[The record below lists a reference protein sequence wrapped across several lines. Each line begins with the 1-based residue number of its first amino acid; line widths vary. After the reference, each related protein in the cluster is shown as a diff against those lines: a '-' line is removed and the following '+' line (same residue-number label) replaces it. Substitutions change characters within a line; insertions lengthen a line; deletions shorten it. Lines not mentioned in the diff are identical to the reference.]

1 MYKYFLLSF
10 LLWILNLEISIGK
23 VWIRPNEYGKNIFAY
38 KNIFS
43 YMVAP
48 LKMKE
53 MWYFQMWDVNIF
65 TFTIISGGY
74 IYLIRE
80 YLRL

>member
-1 MYKYFLLSF
+1 
-10 LLWILNLEISIGK
+10 
-23 VWIRPNEYGKNIFAY
+23 
-38 KNIFS
+38 
-43 YMVAP
+43 MVAP

>member
-1 MYKYFLLSF
+1 MYKYSILFI
-10 LLWILNLEISIGK
+10 LWILNLELSVGK

-43 YMVAP
+43 YMIAP
-48 LKMKE
+48 FKMKE

-65 TFTIISGGY
+65 TFMLLGSGY
-74 IYLIRE
+74 IYLIQE